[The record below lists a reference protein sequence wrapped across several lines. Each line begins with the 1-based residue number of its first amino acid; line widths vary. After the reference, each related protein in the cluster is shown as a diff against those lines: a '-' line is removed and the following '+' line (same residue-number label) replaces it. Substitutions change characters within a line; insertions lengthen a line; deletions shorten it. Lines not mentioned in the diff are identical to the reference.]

1 MIKEER
7 NQPKQ
12 DSGGKKGNKD
22 KKLDGQIEYDFFL
35 SLDSGKV
42 DQTLTMD
49 ETGDR
54 KNKKVRR
61 DNGLTFI
68 SPE

>member
-1 MIKEER
+1 MFKEER
-7 NQPKQ
+7 NHQKQ

-22 KKLDGQIEYDFFL
+22 KKLDGQKEYDFFL
-35 SLDSGKV
+35 SLDSGNV